1 MLRDIA
7 ITFLFLFCIF
17 FDEIFNCSLIITGTV
32 VDTGIKQ
39 YEAIVFAG
47 GVYCLM
53 LFDIIRKRFLG
64 IDFRIF
70 ILMSIVLLFYYM
82 TQFHYSPLIQG
93 YTSYLLVFGS
103 ECIPAAYLGSKVL
116 EIRKHGEIDYYLVFF
131 VVPIVFIIGTIG
143 LYYASMNTLVNNDDS
158 GLNYQTMSY
167 FMAFCYSYCCYLLF
181 FSDAFRKNAK
191 LIIKIVIIV
200 TSLFCIVICAISGG
214 RGALYFMV
222 LFTLFL
228 LVIGVRIKK
237 ITPRKAIIILCVI
250 VVLSSVTLTYF
261 DFWNSAGLERVLSR
275 FTEHEARSELYSYAY
290 NSFLDSPIIGNGL
303 GSVWWT
309 VGFYSHNIFM
319 DLLAEAGLLGLI
331 VFVIITGKA
340 LCIIYKS
347 SIKSTLTLSYLVLFT
362 FLGILF
368 HDLFSGYWVGSMHL
382 FLAYGY
388 AFSLAFR
395 QKRLSNSL
403 VKNKYE

>member
-7 ITFLFLFCIF
+7 ITILFLFCIF

-47 GVYCLM
+47 GVYILM

-70 ILMSIVLLFYYM
+70 LLMSIVLLLYYM
-82 TQFHYSPLIQG
+82 TQFFYSPLIQG

-131 VVPIVFIIGTIG
+131 VIPISFVIGTVG
-143 LYYASMNTLVNNDDS
+143 LYYASMNELVKNDDS

-167 FMAFCYSYCCYLLF
+167 FMAYSYSYCCYLLF
-181 FSDAFRKNAK
+181 FSNEFKDNSK
-191 LIIKIVIIV
+191 IIKKIAIIA
-200 TSLFCIVICAISGG
+200 TALMSIAICAVSGG
-214 RGALYFMV
+214 RGALYFLV

-228 LVIGVRIKK
+228 LYIGIKIKK
-237 ITPRKAIIILCVI
+237 ISKERALFLLITII
-250 VVLSSVTLTYF
+250 VLSLSILTYF
-261 DFWNSAGLERVLSR
+261 DFWNSAGLERVMSR
-275 FTEHEARSELYSYAY
+275 LTEHETRNELYGYAY
-290 NSFLDSPIIGNGL
+290 SSFLDSPLIGNGL

-309 VGFYSHNIFM
+309 VGYYSHNIFL
-319 DLLAEAGLLGLI
+319 DFLTEAGLLGLLL
-331 VFVIITGKA
+331 FVIISGKA
-340 LCIIYKS
+340 LYIIYRS
-347 SIKSTLTLSYLVLFT
+347 STDSLSPLSYFILFVYI
-362 FLGILF
+362 GILF
-368 HDLFSGYWVGSMHL
+368 HDLFSGYWIGSMHL

-388 AFSLAFR
+388 AFSLSYR
-395 QKRLSNSL
+395 Q
-403 VKNKYE
+403 NKYKRKFVKSK